1 METRSRS
8 NGRPMS
14 VLVVDDDDGFRLL
27 MERRLAHSRHRV
39 ECVPSGEAA
48 MAYLEGTTPDAI
60 ILDIMMPGMSGFD
73 VLKRMQAMSLMGKVP
88 VIMFSAV
95 SDRSYEKEA
104 RSLGAVDYWVKGSL
118 DFDQLNTQ
126 LDRHI
131 AKGSKGTSDRPSS
144 GGALFYTL

>member
-1 METRSRS
+1 MAT
-8 NGRPMS
+8 
-14 VLVVDDDDGFRLL
+14 VLIVDDDVGMSSLL
-27 MERRLAHSRHRV
+27 AKLLKLSGYQAES
-39 ECVPSGEAA
+39 VPSGEEA
-48 MAYLEGTTPDAI
+48 MAYLAGTTLPDAI

-73 VLKRMQAMSLMGKVP
+73 VLRRMQAMSLMRKVP

-131 AKGSKGTSDRPSS
+131 LGRKPPGQIS
-144 GGALFYTL
+144 GGGGAMLCFV

>member
-1 METRSRS
+1 MAT
-8 NGRPMS
+8 
-14 VLVVDDDDGFRLL
+14 VLIVDDDVGMSSLL
-27 MERRLAHSRHRV
+27 AKLLKLSGYQAES
-39 ECVPSGEAA
+39 VPSGEEA
-48 MAYLEGTTPDAI
+48 MAYLATGAALPDAI

-73 VLKRMQAMSLMGKVP
+73 VLRRMQAMSLMGKVP

-131 AKGSKGTSDRPSS
+131 AHRKPPGQTS
-144 GGALFYTL
+144 GGGAMFHPS

>member
-1 METRSRS
+1 MAT
-8 NGRPMS
+8 
-14 VLVVDDDDGFRLL
+14 VLIVDDDVGMSSLL
-27 MERRLAHSRHRV
+27 AKLLKLSGYEAQS
-39 ECVPSGEAA
+39 VPSGEEA
-48 MAYLEGTTPDAI
+48 MAYLAEGTALPDAI

-131 AKGSKGTSDRPSS
+131 AHRKPPDKTPG
-144 GGALFYTL
+144 GGAFPHPI